1 MKSDIPV
8 NVSPSSSKQQ
18 TIPTPGC
25 DETDPNSLSVPQALA
40 RIDELIQP
48 VIETKTCNLT
58 DALNHVL
65 ASEVTS
71 NINVPP
77 YRNSAM
83 DGYALNAKDIPAN
96 GNSTLKMAGTAF
108 AGTPYQGKVQSGEC
122 IRIMTGAKVPDD
134 VDTVVMQEHVI
145 KEDDNITIG
154 PGHCKGQNVRL
165 IGEDVKQDQA
175 VLFPGKLIKAAE
187 LGLLASLGVAEVT
200 VKRKLKVAFFST
212 GDELRPVGELLEEGQ
227 IYDSNRYSIYG
238 MLKALEVDI
247 LDLGVIPDDR
257 KAIETAFQ
265 QAAKQADAVITSGGV
280 SVGDADYVKETLDKL
295 GTVNFWKIAMKP
307 GKPLAFGKIENA
319 MFFGLPGNPVSVM
332 ATFYQFVQPALRRM
346 MGQDH
351 TTTVS
356 VQIPCGEAL
365 KKRPGRT
372 DFQRGIMQYDS
383 AGRLTVKSVGMQ
395 ASHIMSG
402 MSLANCF
409 IVLPA
414 EAGNIEAGTL
424 VEVQPFEGLM

>member
-8 NVSPSSSKQQ
+8 NVSQPKLKSQ

-25 DETDPNSLSVPQALA
+25 DDTDPNSLSVPQALA
-40 RIDELIQP
+40 RINELIQP
-48 VIETKTCNLT
+48 LNETINLGLS

-65 ASEVTS
+65 ASEVS
-71 NINVPP
+71 SKINVPP

-83 DGYALNAKDIPAN
+83 DGYALNAIDIPQQGKA
-96 GNSTLKMAGTAF
+96 TLKLAGVAF
-108 AGTPYQGKVQSGEC
+108 AGTPYQGEVQKGEC

-134 VDTVVMQEHVI
+134 LDTVIMQEHVI

-154 PGHCKGQNVRL
+154 TGHTQGQNVRH
-165 IGEDVKQDQA
+165 IGEDVKQDQT
-175 VLFPGKLIKAAE
+175 VLFAGKLIKAAE

-238 MLKALEVDI
+238 MLKALNVDI
-247 LDLGVIPDDR
+247 VDLGVIADDR
-257 KAIETAFQ
+257 SAIETAFQ
-265 QAAKQADAVITSGGV
+265 QAAQQADAVITSGGV

-295 GTVNFWKIAMKP
+295 GTINFWKIAMKP
-307 GKPLAFGKIENA
+307 GKPLAFGKIDKA

-346 MGQDH
+346 MGQDQ
-351 TTTVS
+351 TTNVS
-356 VQIPCGEAL
+356 VQIPCSELL

-372 DFQRGIMQYDS
+372 DFQRGIMHYND
-383 AGRLTVKSVGMQ
+383 AGQLTVKSVGMQ

-414 EAGNIEAGTL
+414 ESGNIEAGTL